1 MFGGMPLMAKAPS
14 DPVFACL
21 EKLVT
26 GFDSST
32 IADGTGAP
40 VASLTMPRSVPVPPR
55 DWPAASVGLT
65 QTTQNN
71 ANTSAGGRREVARH
85 DLIMANATIST
96 VDNELLLLWRS
107 WVEVNAKSAQVV
119 TAGRRSG
126 PSVAGNSPLARI
138 VCKIRRNSAML
149 RKANNH
155 DYSILVPL
163 KAGVLLVLKRLP
175 LLMLSGLI
183 RLTAKLVR
191 SRKPFARLR
200 VFPTRN
206 AD

>member
-1 MFGGMPLMAKAPS
+1 
-14 DPVFACL
+14 
-21 EKLVT
+21 
-26 GFDSST
+26 
-32 IADGTGAP
+32 
-40 VASLTMPRSVPVPPR
+40 
-55 DWPAASVGLT
+55 
-65 QTTQNN
+65 
-71 ANTSAGGRREVARH
+71 
-85 DLIMANATIST
+85 
-96 VDNELLLLWRS
+96 
-107 WVEVNAKSAQVV
+107 
-119 TAGRRSG
+119 
-126 PSVAGNSPLARI
+126 
-138 VCKIRRNSAML
+138 ML